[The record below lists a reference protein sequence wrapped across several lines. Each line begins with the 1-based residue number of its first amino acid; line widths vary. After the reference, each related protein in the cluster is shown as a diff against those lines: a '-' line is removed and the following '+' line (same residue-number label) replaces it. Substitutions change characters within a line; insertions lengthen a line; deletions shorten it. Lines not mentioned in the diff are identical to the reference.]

1 MNSRRV
7 LFSADRAELRLVI
20 TEVSTVELEPL
31 GLEFETIE
39 DALEYVTIWPE
50 AFPED
55 LYAALLERLKELGG
69 GGL

>member
-20 TEVSTVELEPL
+20 NEASTVELEPL
-31 GLEFETIE
+31 GLEFATIE
-39 DALEYVTIWPE
+39 DAAEYVAIHPE
-50 AFPED
+50 LFSSD
-55 LYAALLERLKELGG
+55 VYAALLERLKELGG